1 MPFNSASHPAFW
13 DDMAMS
19 NDSTYVD
26 AVADVLASHR
36 RRAFLA
42 FLTQELSIAGRENY
56 PQAGEMDQDARVAR
70 FASLNEAGH
79 VLGAQLASDAGHGTG
94 YPDTAFAEAFL
105 EKARMYESDATAVR
119 VCLTRALER
128 TSAD

>member
-1 MPFNSASHPAFW
+1 
-13 DDMAMS
+13 MS